1 MRKEYI
7 AGMLLI
13 SMMALVLGCGK
24 SAQIQSEGEDLKPV
38 IYLYPTED
46 NTEIS
51 VSLNYNGNLVE
62 LIPEFNAEDTWN
74 VTANRD
80 GQITFEGQTYDYL
93 FWEGDPAYSYD
104 FFSGFC
110 IRGADTEMFL
120 REKLPLLGLNE
131 SETEEFIEFWVPM
144 MEGNEFN
151 MISFQGNNYDKNAK
165 LTINPQPD
173 NIIRVFM
180 AWYPTERYIK
190 INPQY
195 IETPS
200 RDGFTVVEWGGNKV
214 K

>member
-1 MRKEYI
+1 
-7 AGMLLI
+7 
-13 SMMALVLGCGK
+13 
-24 SAQIQSEGEDLKPV
+24 
-38 IYLYPTED
+38 
-46 NTEIS
+46 
-51 VSLNYNGNLVE
+51 
-62 LIPEFNAEDTWN
+62 
-74 VTANRD
+74 
-80 GQITFEGQTYDYL
+80 
-93 FWEGDPAYSYD
+93 
-104 FFSGFC
+104 
-110 IRGADTEMFL
+110 
-120 REKLPLLGLNE
+120 
-131 SETEEFIEFWVPM
+131 